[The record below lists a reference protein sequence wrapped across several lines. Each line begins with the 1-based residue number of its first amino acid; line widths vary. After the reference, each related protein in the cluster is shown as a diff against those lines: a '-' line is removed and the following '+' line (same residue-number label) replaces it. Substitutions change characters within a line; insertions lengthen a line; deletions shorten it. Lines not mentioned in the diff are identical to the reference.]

1 MKKLLLLL
9 APLTL
14 GLMVGCSYDDS
25 AILDKITEL
34 EKEQDEMQAQIDA
47 QQALLDALANNLTI
61 TAVTQND
68 NGYTITFSDGSSM
81 TIKNG
86 EQGEKGDKGDNGEKG
101 EQGDSFIESIEVGEE
116 DVTFTLAD
124 GTVIVI
130 PLGSDSGDTS
140 SEDNKIYYTTSDNT
154 KLFPKTDASLY
165 GAILIS
171 NTYKDG
177 QGVLVFD
184 DAITSIGNYAFQNCS
199 SLTSLTIPDSVT
211 EIGEAVFYGCSS
223 LKEFKG
229 KFASEDGR
237 CLVIDGKLVAF
248 ATFGLTQYS
257 IPDSVTSIGDYA
269 FYDCTSLTSVTIGN
283 SVTSIGGDA
292 FKNCTGELILNC
304 SCLGLYG
311 GQFTKV
317 VIGNGVTSIG
327 SSAFSG
333 CTSLTSITIPDSV
346 TSIGEEAFYGCTG
359 ELIINSKVV
368 ETDYDKYSYP
378 ARYGWLNGA
387 NFTKLTIGNNVTS
400 IGERAFLDCSLLTSI
415 TIPDSITSIGEG
427 AFSGCT
433 SLTSITIPDSVTLI
447 GNYAFGG
454 CSSLTSITIGNG
466 VTEIGYEA
474 FMGCTSLTSITIPDG
489 VTEIGTSTFENCSS
503 LTSVTIPDGVTSIG
517 SDAFRDCS
525 SLTSITIPD
534 SVTEI
539 GDWAFSRCSSL
550 TYVYCKPTTRP
561 SGGYGMFDNNALGR
575 TIYVPTES
583 VVAYKNAKYWKDYA
597 SRIEG
602 YDFE

>member
-101 EQGDSFIESIEVGEE
+101 EQGDSFIESIVVGEE
-116 DVTFTLAD
+116 DVTFTLTD

-154 KLFPKTDASLY
+154 KLFPKTDADLY

-199 SLTSLTIPDSVT
+199 SLTSITIP
-211 EIGEAVFYGCSS
+211 
-223 LKEFKG
+223 
-229 KFASEDGR
+229 
-237 CLVIDGKLVAF
+237 
-248 ATFGLTQYS
+248 
-257 IPDSVTSIGDYA
+257 
-269 FYDCTSLTSVTIGN
+269 N
-283 SVTSIGGDA
+283 SVTSIGKSA
-292 FKNCTGELILNC
+292 FENCTGELILNC

-311 GQFTKV
+311 GQFTKL

-327 SSAFSG
+327 ERAFDGCSSLTSVTIPDSVTSIGYCTFQN

-346 TSIGEEAFYGCTG
+346 TSIGE
-359 ELIINSKVV
+359 
-368 ETDYDKYSYP
+368 
-378 ARYGWLNGA
+378 W
-387 NFTKLTIGNNVTS
+387 
-400 IGERAFLDCSLLTSI
+400 
-415 TIPDSITSIGEG
+415 
-427 AFSGCT
+427 
-433 SLTSITIPDSVTLI
+433 
-447 GNYAFGG
+447 
-454 CSSLTSITIGNG
+454 
-466 VTEIGYEA
+466 
-474 FMGCTSLTSITIPDG
+474 
-489 VTEIGTSTFENCSS
+489 
-503 LTSVTIPDGVTSIG
+503 
-517 SDAFRDCS
+517 AFRGCS

-534 SVTEI
+534 SVTSI
-539 GDWAFSRCSSL
+539 GNSAFRGCTSL
-550 TYVYCKPTTRP
+550 TSVTIPDSVTSIGESAFYYCTSLTEVYCKPVTPP
-561 SGGYGMFDNNALGR
+561 SGGSNMFGGNASGR
-575 TIYVPTES
+575 KFYVPTES
-583 VVAYKNAKYWKDYA
+583 VESYKTAYRWKDYA
-597 SRIEG
+597 SSIVG